1 MSGAKLKKSH
11 YLIIAIVALAIG
23 HFAYIFLSPYVF
35 MGVAMKR
42 LSNGWT
48 MTNQFIQGPQ
58 TTMHSRQIVR
68 PSPDMAYSVCVY
80 DLRNSS
86 IHIRAAP
93 WDDYM
98 SISVFAANGD
108 NIYSVNDREA
118 PNGVDFVLEGPTYAT
133 IAATDVET
141 VYSPSM
147 HGIILDRRLAPTKQ
161 RFELAKVARQNN
173 ICAPNTLK

>member
-1 MSGAKLKKSH
+1 MKKSH
-11 YLIIAIVALAIG
+11 YLIITIVALAIG

-68 PSPDMAYSVCVY
+68 PSPDMAYAACVY
-80 DLRNSS
+80 DLRNGP

-118 PNGVDFVLEGPTYAT
+118 PNGVDFYLAKPTIVTRASN
-133 IAATDVET
+133 T
-141 VYSPSM
+141 VYSRSSR
-147 HGIILDRRLAPTKQ
+147 GIILDRRLAPTKQ
-161 RFELAKVARQNN
+161 RFELAKAARQNN
-173 ICAPNTLK
+173 ICAPIGLK